1 MKSPPTFSES
11 WHVVA
16 NTRLALRVQVG
27 VHRQTYRGEKWF
39 LLRHPYTNAFYRL
52 RPGAYAF
59 VARLAPDRTV
69 ESVWKLCLEI
79 DPEGAPGQTE
89 VLQLLAQL
97 HAADL
102 IHAEL
107 PADSQALA
115 ERREKRQHRERTSW
129 LLNLLFA
136 RFSLLN
142 PDPFFRRALP
152 YVGWLYSRIGTIAWS
167 ALVLFGLKAVIDH
180 WDELADQS
188 QGVLAPGNL
197 PWLYVCLVGLA
208 LMHECG
214 HGFACRRHGGQV
226 TTFGVILMIF
236 TPLPYVDV
244 SSSWSFREKRH
255 RLLVG
260 AGGMLVELVVAS
272 AAALLWANTGPGLV
286 RTLAFNVMF
295 LASVST
301 LLFNANPLLRFDGYY
316 LLSDALGIPNLYS
329 RAQQQIQFLIDRHLL
344 RTSRARSPATTG
356 GEARWLTVF
365 GVASAAYRVFLLGTI
380 LLFVAN
386 HYLLLGLIFAA
397 VAFVAWLCVPV
408 GKAIRFLFTS
418 PALDRDRAGA
428 LLRCGAALA
437 LVILPCALVP
447 LPASFSAPGVIESR
461 GYRVVVA
468 ESAGEMATVHT
479 ATGRTVA
486 AGESLFQLTHPPL
499 EQDLRG
505 ARARSAEAAAR
516 FRAALDNGGVN
527 LRTIEQYATAAA
539 HQVERAKQEVDAL
552 RGVAPGDG
560 VWHAPDLAL
569 QTGRFFRRG
578 APLGEILGADGF
590 DVVAVVSQQNAARL
604 FSDEIQRVRA
614 RPAGSIWTVLETREW
629 QVAPGQHTRLASAS
643 LGWTGGGPVET
654 DASDQSGI
662 AAREPFFEVRTGV
675 LEVPEV
681 TLRHGQ
687 TATLHFR
694 LRAAPLFT
702 QVHRWLRQLVQQRYQ
717 I

>member
-16 NTRLALRVQVG
+16 HARLALRAQVG

-52 RPGAYAF
+52 RPAAYAF

-69 ESVWKLCLEI
+69 ETVWKRCLEL
-79 DPEGAPGQTE
+79 DPDGAPGQTE

-102 IHAEL
+102 IHAES

-115 ERREKRQHRERTSW
+115 ERRQQRRTRERTSW

-136 RFSLLN
+136 RFPLLN

-152 YVGWLYSRIGTIAWS
+152 FVRWAYSRPGAIAWVV
-167 ALVLFGLKAVIDH
+167 LVLLGLKTVIEH
-180 WDELADQS
+180 WDRLADQS
-188 QGVLAPGNL
+188 QGVLAPDNL
-197 PWLYVCLVGLA
+197 PWLYLCLVGLA
-208 LMHECG
+208 LVHECG

-226 TTFGVILMIF
+226 TTFGVILMVF
-236 TPLPYVDV
+236 TPLPFVDV

-260 AGGMLVELVVAS
+260 AGGMLVELAVAS
-272 AAALLWANTGPGLV
+272 VAAFVWANTGAGLV
-286 RTLAFNVMF
+286 STLAFNVMF

-316 LLSDALGIPNLYS
+316 LLSDALGIPNLYT

-344 RTSRARSPATTG
+344 RMPPARSPATTP
-356 GEARWLTVF
+356 GEGRWLTIY
-365 GVASAAYRVFLLGTI
+365 GLASAAYRVFLLGTI

-386 HYLLLGLIFAA
+386 HYLLLGLIFAV

-408 GKAIRFLFTS
+408 GRAVHFLLTS

-428 LLRCGAALA
+428 ILRCSAALA
-437 LVILPCALVP
+437 LVVLPGALVP
-447 LPASFSAPGVIESR
+447 LPASFTAPGVVESR

-468 ESAGEMATVHT
+468 GAPGEFATLQAG
-479 ATGRTVA
+479 TGRTVA
-486 AGESLFQLTHPPL
+486 AGDPLFQLSNPLL
-499 EQDLRG
+499 EQDLRA

-516 FRAALDNGGVN
+516 LRAALDEGGVN
-527 LRTIEQYATAAA
+527 LRTIEQYAAAA
-539 HQVERAKQEVDAL
+539 AQQVDRATQEVAAL

-560 VWHAPDLAL
+560 VWHAPDLAQ
-569 QTGRFFRRG
+569 QTGRYFARG
-578 APLGEILGADGF
+578 TPVGEILGGGGF
-590 DVVAVVSQQNAARL
+590 DVVGVVAQQNAARL
-604 FSDEIQRVRA
+604 FSGSVRRVRV
-614 RPAGSIWTVLETREW
+614 RVTGRVWTALETAEW
-629 QVAPGQHTRLASAS
+629 HVVPGQRTRLPSGA
-643 LGWTGGGPVET
+643 LGWPGGGPVET
-654 DASDQSGI
+654 DAAESSGL
-662 AAREPFFEVRTGV
+662 AAREPFFEVRTRVADDGGAG
-675 LEVPEV
+675 
-681 TLRHGQ
+681 LRHGQ
-687 TATLHFR
+687 TAKLHFR
-694 LRAAPLFT
+694 LPAEPLFT
-702 QVHRWLRQLVQQRYQ
+702 QVWRRLRQLMQQRYQ